1 MARQTIEERFEAFHA
16 ANPDVYDELVRL
28 ARRAKARGH
37 RRMGIELC
45 FGALRWNRLMATT
58 GESGF
63 KLNDHFTSRYARLLM
78 AREPDLNGFFETREL
93 RSA

>member
-1 MARQTIEERFEAFHA
+1 MSRPTIEERFAAFHA

-28 ARRAKARGH
+28 ARRARARGH

-45 FGALRWNRLMATT
+45 FGALRWNRLMQTT
-58 GESGF
+58 GERGF
-63 KLNDHFTSRYARLLM
+63 KLNDHFTSRYSRLIQEQ
-78 AREPDLNGFFETREL
+78 EPDLAGFFETREL

>member
-1 MARQTIEERFEAFHA
+1 MSTIDERFEAFHA
-16 ANPDVYDELVRL
+16 ANPDVYAELVRL

-45 FGALRWNRLMATT
+45 FGALRWNRLMQTT
-58 GESGF
+58 GERGF
-63 KLNDHFTSRYARLLM
+63 KLNDHFTSRYSRLIQE
-78 AREPDLNGFFETREL
+78 REPDLDGFFETRAL

>member
-1 MARQTIEERFEAFHA
+1 MSRPTIEERFAAFHA

-28 ARRAKARGH
+28 ARRARARGH

-45 FGALRWNRLMATT
+45 FGALRWNRLMQTT
-58 GESGF
+58 GERGF
-63 KLNDHFTSRYARLLM
+63 KLNDHSTSRYSRLIQEQ
-78 AREPDLNGFFETREL
+78 EPDLAGFFETREL

>member
-1 MARQTIEERFEAFHA
+1 MSTIDERFEAFHA
-16 ANPDVYDELVRL
+16 ANPDVYAELVRL

-45 FGALRWNRLMATT
+45 FGALRWSRLMETT
-58 GESGF
+58 GERGF
-63 KLNDHFTSRYARLLM
+63 KLNDHFTSRYSRLIQE
-78 AREPDLNGFFETREL
+78 REPDLDGFFETRAL

>member
-1 MARQTIEERFEAFHA
+1 MPTIEERFAEFHA
-16 ANPDVYDELVRL
+16 NNPDVYTELVRL

-45 FGALRWNRLMATT
+45 FGALRWNRFMSTT
-58 GESGF
+58 GEGGF

-78 AREPDLNGFFETREL
+78 AQEPDLADFFETREL

>member
-1 MARQTIEERFEAFHA
+1 VTIEERFREFHA

-28 ARRAKARGH
+28 ARRARARGH

-45 FGALRWNRLMATT
+45 FGALRWNRFMQTT
-58 GESGF
+58 GEGGF
-63 KLNDHFTSRYARLLM
+63 KLNDHFTSRYARLIQ
-78 AREPDLNGFFETREL
+78 AQEPDLQGFFELRTL